1 MQISSQLKNEEED
14 EEALILNYKRARS
27 SVDYRKLIEIL
38 FANQKSDEQEK
49 DGEYMPPKP
58 RKEKK
63 KIRKLRKRSQINYRL
78 LNEGR
83 ILNAQKKSVYQ

>member
-1 MQISSQLKNEEED
+1 
-14 EEALILNYKRARS
+14 
-27 SVDYRKLIEIL
+27 
-38 FANQKSDEQEK
+38 
-49 DGEYMPPKP
+49 MPPKP

-83 ILNAQKKSVYQ
+83 ILNAQKKKCIPVT

>member
-1 MQISSQLKNEEED
+1 MSIIVKQ
-14 EEALILNYKRARS
+14 
-27 SVDYRKLIEIL
+27 LIEIL

-83 ILNAQKKSVYQ
+83 ILNAQKKKCIPVT